1 LVTTAAAITLTV
13 AGDTEVP
20 LSRRVSW
27 VDTTIERISVMDI
40 TYLANPVL
48 HPLDL
53 GITATRRNHDQPHHA
68 LDRRQALDR

>member
-1 LVTTAAAITLTV
+1 
-13 AGDTEVP
+13 VP

-40 TYLANPVL
+40 TYLAHPVL

-53 GITATRRNHDQPHHA
+53 GITATRRNHD
-68 LDRRQALDR
+68 

>member
-1 LVTTAAAITLTV
+1 MTFTV

-48 HPLDL
+48 YPLDL
-53 GITATRRNHDQPHHA
+53 GITATRRNHD
-68 LDRRQALDR
+68 